1 MPPHKQSAKVNE
13 TRRRA
18 VVRMVMTC
26 PLPEMRS
33 TKVHWNESH
42 YTASTSHC
50 GVGQVLAIWRIVCA
64 DFAPEES
71 AEPPRLQVSLWD
83 SYNAS
88 LILEQ
93 RRYNM
98 SL

>member
-1 MPPHKQSAKVNE
+1 MSATTQPAPAIAEWNRSSDLAAV
-13 TRRRA
+13 RA
-18 VVRMVMTC
+18 DSA
-26 PLPEMRS
+26 LGE
-33 TKVHWNESH
+33 
-42 YTASTSHC
+42 
-50 GVGQVLAIWRIVCA
+50 
-64 DFAPEES
+64 F

-83 SYNAS
+83 NYNAA